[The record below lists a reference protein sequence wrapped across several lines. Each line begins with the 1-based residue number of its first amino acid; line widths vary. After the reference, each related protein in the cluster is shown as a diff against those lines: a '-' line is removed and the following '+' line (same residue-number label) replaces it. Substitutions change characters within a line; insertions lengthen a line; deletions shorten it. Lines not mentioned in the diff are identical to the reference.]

1 MVTYHII
8 TGDAKSEADH
18 NLKSYNSGSGYAAF
32 GLWGPTYFYYRD
44 AYDGGYLQY
53 DLDLAAGE
61 NTVNDRY
68 YLQVIYFGSEPTG
81 FGNFKIYVDGTVV
94 APVGSISYLAPL
106 DHKVLYYP
114 INTTLTQGKNK
125 VTVKFA
131 DGRLSL
137 YGIKIMKAGN
147 IIVALK
153 KLGLPVATKIE
164 LPTADSSDNK
174 IQNNYKGIYNLLG
187 QKLDKT
193 QGGINII
200 DGEKVFLTK

>member
-1 MVTYHII
+1 M
-8 TGDAKSEADH
+8 
-18 NLKSYNSGSGYAAF
+18 
-32 GLWGPTYFYYRD
+32 
-44 AYDGGYLQY
+44 
-53 DLDLAAGE
+53 
-61 NTVNDRY
+61 
-68 YLQVIYFGSEPTG
+68 
-81 FGNFKIYVDGTVV
+81 
-94 APVGSISYLAPL
+94 
-106 DHKVLYYP
+106 LYYP

-147 IIVALK
+147 IIVARK

-174 IQNNYKGIYNLLG
+174 IQNNFKGIYNLLG

-193 QGGINII
+193 QEEINII